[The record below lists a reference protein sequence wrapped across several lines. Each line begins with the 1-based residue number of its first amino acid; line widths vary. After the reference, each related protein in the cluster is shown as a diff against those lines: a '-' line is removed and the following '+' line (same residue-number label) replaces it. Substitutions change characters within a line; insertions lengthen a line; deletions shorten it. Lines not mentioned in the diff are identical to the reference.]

1 MLKFGEIVVDEGYAT
16 EEDIETALEYQK
28 STDILLGKVLVDM
41 HKMTHADA
49 SRVAE
54 FLKTPAGQG
63 KKFGEVASFMGF
75 CTDNDIEKALDV
87 QRTSKGVLG
96 DLLIAL
102 GYITPEQREEIL
114 KIQFPGG

>member
-16 EEDIETALEYQK
+16 DEDIETALEDQK

-41 HKMTHADA
+41 HKMTRADA
-49 SRVAE
+49 DRVAE
-54 FLKTPAGQG
+54 FLKRPEGRG
-63 KKFGEVASFMGF
+63 KKFGQVAVFLDF
-75 CTDNDIEKALDV
+75 CPEEDIEKALDF
-87 QRTSKGVLG
+87 QKTSKGLLG

-102 GYITPEQREEIL
+102 GYLTSEQREEIL